1 MIWQRLKKNGVLG
14 INARNVS
21 YIQRYNKRKYF
32 PLADD
37 KLLTKQLAYQV
48 GINVPELYATI
59 QLTGELKK
67 LPEILKNHNDFV
79 IKPACGSGGDGI
91 LVITE
96 TKPEGFVKVD
106 GSIINIDKLKHHTA
120 KALHGL
126 YSLGAHPDK
135 VIIEK
140 RVIFDPVFEPISYRG
155 VPDIR
160 IISLLGVPVMAML
173 RLPTKA
179 SGGRANLHQGA
190 IGAGIDLATGKTLRA
205 VKGNSIVEKHP
216 DTGANVSGVQV
227 PYWDKLMDL
236 GARAYELTGL
246 GYQGIDLVLD
256 AKLGPLVL
264 ELNARPGLNIQI
276 ANGAGIENRLKL
288 VEKHYQDLKS
298 VEQRVVFAKEN
309 FGLKH

>member
-1 MIWQRLKKNGVLG
+1 MIWNRLKKNGVLG

-21 YIQRYNKRKYF
+21 YIQKYNKRKYF

-37 KLLTKQLAYQV
+37 KLLTKHLAHQV

-59 QLTGELKK
+59 QLTGELKN
-67 LPEILKNHNDFV
+67 LAAVLQNHNDFV

-91 LVITE
+91 LVITD

-106 GSIINIDKLKHHTA
+106 GSVITLSELKHHTA

-135 VIIEK
+135 VIIER
-140 RVIFDPVFEPISYRG
+140 RVIFDPIFEPISYRG

-160 IISLLGVPVMAML
+160 IISLMGVPVMAML

-205 VKGNSIVEKHP
+205 VSGNNIVETHP
-216 DTGANVSGVQV
+216 DTGTKVSGVQI
-227 PYWDKLMDL
+227 PYWEKLLDL

-246 GYQGIDLVLD
+246 GYQGIDLVID
-256 AKLGPLVL
+256 ATLGPLVL

-276 ANGAGIENRLKL
+276 ANACGIENRLML
-288 VEKHYQDLKS
+288 VEKHYKDLKT
-298 VEQRVVFAKEN
+298 VEDRVMFAKDN
-309 FGLKH
+309 FGVN

>member
-1 MIWQRLKKNGVLG
+1 MIWGKLKHNGVLG
-14 INARNVS
+14 INARNVC
-21 YIQRYNKRKYF
+21 YIQKYNRRKYF

-37 KLLTKQLAYQV
+37 KLLTKELAHQV

-59 QLTGELKK
+59 QLTGELKR
-67 LPEILKNHNDFV
+67 LPEMLKNHNDFV
-79 IKPACGSGGDGI
+79 VKPACGSGGDGI

-96 TKPEGFVKVD
+96 TKPEGYVKVD
-106 GSIINIDKLKHHTA
+106 GSIITIDQLKHHTA

-126 YSLGAHPDK
+126 YSLGAHPDR
-135 VIIEK
+135 VIIER

-205 VKGNSIVEKHP
+205 VRGNDIVETHP

-227 PYWDKLMDL
+227 PYWEKLLDL

-276 ANGAGIENRLKL
+276 ANGCGIENRLKL
-288 VEKHYQDLKS
+288 VERHYKDLKTI
-298 VEQRVVFAKEN
+298 EDRVSFAKEN